1 MPTKQQAGYHY
12 ANSLVQK
19 ISTDIK
25 QQLND
30 RNNQMIAMLQSIPG
44 LVESSSDSDN
54 SSQEPTEHVVVN
66 VSQQN
71 DQVQLDVLRLLIDLH
86 SDL

>member
-1 MPTKQQAGYHY
+1 MQHTGYHQ
-12 ANSLVQK
+12 ANSIAQK
-19 ISTDIK
+19 IITDIPQK
-25 QQLND
+25 LND
-30 RNNQMIAMLQSIPG
+30 RDTQMMAMLQSIPG
-44 LVESSSDSDN
+44 LVESNLESEN

-71 DQVQLDVLRLLIDLH
+71 DQVQLQILRLLKDLH